1 MNLLNKYLDA
11 RNPGS
16 FGGIDRFF
24 ESVKGDV
31 ADKKQAQQLL
41 EQLDPYSINKE
52 NRKRFPRNRV
62 VVSNMTQQF
71 QIDLADFRRYKDE
84 NKDYEKWGFPTT
96 ETVIAVPAGLYK
108 EPKDLINVINNQV
121 PLLEE
126 VTLTNRISSSRTT
139 ETPAVTFYMTESSS
153 PILRLKVASPLI
165 MLNFPPGSETL
176 KAMLGLQP
184 QEKILKYPLLDN
196 VLYQHPER
204 LQSKTKKSECYLRTL
219 NHGHGQHDEHLI

>member
-41 EQLDPYSINKE
+41 GQLDPYSINKE
-52 NRKRFPRNRV
+52 NRKQFPRNRV
-62 VVSNMTQQF
+62 VLSNMTQQF
-71 QIDLADFRRYKDE
+71 QIDLANFRRYKDG
-84 NKDYEKWGFPTT
+84 NKGVQYLMFAIDCFSEKASVQLLLTKSADHVKKALQKVFNEMGEPKRIQVDKAKEFFNST
-96 ETVIAVPAGLYK
+96 

-165 MLNFPPGSETL
+165 MLTFPPGSETL
-176 KAMLGLQP
+176 KAMLEL
-184 QEKILKYPLLDN
+184 
-196 VLYQHPER
+196 
-204 LQSKTKKSECYLRTL
+204 
-219 NHGHGQHDEHLI
+219 